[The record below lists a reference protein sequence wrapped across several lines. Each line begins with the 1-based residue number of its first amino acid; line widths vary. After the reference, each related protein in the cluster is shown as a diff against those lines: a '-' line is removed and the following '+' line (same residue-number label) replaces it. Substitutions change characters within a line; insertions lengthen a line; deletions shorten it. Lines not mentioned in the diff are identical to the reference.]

1 MLLDL
6 RETVRN
12 SKPIKYTLITIIC
25 IPFVLFGIGS
35 YFSAGGPGNVAEVD
49 GQEISAQAF
58 ENAYGQQR
66 RQLAQMFGG
75 SIPEGF
81 GDEQALRQQALDGLV
96 QQQIVRNLAT
106 ENGFTVSNKSL
117 ASAIQELSVFQ
128 DAEGRFDKERYVSQL
143 RASGTTVEAF
153 EHNYREDAAVA
164 QVQSGIVQTS
174 FTLPSERDQLDQL
187 TRQLRHVDVL
197 RFPIG
202 DVRETVE
209 VTDDE
214 VQNHYDE
221 NKETYKFPER
231 VKIKYVRL
239 SADLLAGDIDVTDEE
254 ALAYFEANKGSYL
267 TAEERK
273 ASHIL
278 LNMDEDASDSE
289 VEEKTA
295 LLVSLRERVV
305 AGESFADLA
314 KEFSQD
320 SGSASNGGSLG
331 QIAPGVM
338 VPAFESAVFALEE
351 AGAIS
356 EPVRTQYGL
365 HLIQVDEILAE
376 KGETFEQAKSKVVS
390 AITRSQ
396 AQTEFLDL
404 QEVLEQEA
412 FDNPE
417 SLQAVADSTGLEI
430 IESDWL
436 DGGADTPFELSDP
449 RILQTALSEDVKD
462 NGNNSDPI
470 ELGDNDLLVLRTE
483 AHEDQ
488 RQKTL
493 DDVRDDIVT
502 EVTDNKAGE
511 LLESSLKEARDL
523 VEQGSSGLD
532 DVAGKTG
539 GTLESD
545 LAVGRRSSDFDPAV
559 VRELFELPKPSDD
572 APVIHEAT
580 LANGDRV
587 LMLFGSISVEEST
600 TENAGSAQAES
611 LANPIKGN
619 AEFGAVLQALQSGV
633 DVKVNESVLS
643 GEAQYYGGGHY

>member
-1 MLLDL
+1 
-6 RETVRN
+6 
-12 SKPIKYTLITIIC
+12 
-25 IPFVLFGIGS
+25 
-35 YFSAGGPGNVAEVD
+35 
-49 GQEISAQAF
+49 
-58 ENAYGQQR
+58 
-66 RQLAQMFGG
+66 
-75 SIPEGF
+75 
-81 GDEQALRQQALDGLV
+81 
-96 QQQIVRNLAT
+96 
-106 ENGFTVSNKSL
+106 
-117 ASAIQELSVFQ
+117 
-128 DAEGRFDKERYVSQL
+128 
-143 RASGTTVEAF
+143 
-153 EHNYREDAAVA
+153 
-164 QVQSGIVQTS
+164 
-174 FTLPSERDQLDQL
+174 
-187 TRQLRHVDVL
+187 
-197 RFPIG
+197 
-202 DVRETVE
+202 
-209 VTDDE
+209 
-214 VQNHYDE
+214 
-221 NKETYKFPER
+221 
-231 VKIKYVRL
+231 
-239 SADLLAGDIDVTDEE
+239 
-254 ALAYFEANKGSYL
+254 
-267 TAEERK
+267 
-273 ASHIL
+273 
-278 LNMDEDASDSE
+278 MDEDASDSE

-587 LMLFGSISVEEST
+587 LMLLGSISVEEST